1 MFLRIAVSYVVI
13 FAIFYVVLALY
24 ERFVK
29 KIEITN
35 QQRFLYVAGASAVWP
50 ISIFAAIIFV
60 VVKIVNSLKKF

>member
-13 FAIFYVVLALY
+13 FAIFYIILAMY

-35 QQRFLYVAGASAVWP
+35 QQRVLYVAGASAVWP
-50 ISIFAAIIFV
+50 ITIFVSIIFV
-60 VVKIVNSLKKF
+60 IVKIVNSLKKF

>member
-13 FAIFYVVLALY
+13 FAIFYIVLALY

-35 QQRFLYVAGASAVWP
+35 QQRVLYVAGASAVWP
-50 ISIFAAIIFV
+50 ITIFTSIIFV
-60 VVKIVNSLKKF
+60 IVKIVNSLKKF